1 MASASPESTPRRAAS
16 SRIASLRLNM
26 VAAASS
32 SGLGATQG
40 RSVAY
45 AAHVSAPRA
54 EAAASLDAVLES
66 GLVSGTLPPFPKPAC
81 DRTLAHDAALP
92 RTRQPYAGIVDLCEN
107 QSVS

>member
-1 MASASPESTPRRAAS
+1 M
-16 SRIASLRLNM
+16 ASLRLNM

-40 RSVAY
+40 RSAAY

-54 EAAASLDAVLES
+54 DAAASLDAVLES
-66 GLVSGTLPPFPKPAC
+66 GLVSGTLPPFPNPAC

-92 RTRQPYAGIVDLCEN
+92 RTRQPYAGIVDLCGIN
-107 QSVS
+107 Q